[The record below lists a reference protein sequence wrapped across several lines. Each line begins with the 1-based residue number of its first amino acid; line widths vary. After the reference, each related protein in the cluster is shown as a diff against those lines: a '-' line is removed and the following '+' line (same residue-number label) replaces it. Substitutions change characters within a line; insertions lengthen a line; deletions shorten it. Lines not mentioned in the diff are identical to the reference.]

1 MVTLPSQLRKAAQN
15 LPLLRSQDI
24 QEPFASL
31 HRVLASLPQLTP
43 EFRIKTRVNEKAG
56 ISRDKRA
63 PETRWPAGH
72 KYVVLTELFLPC
84 RKDLCISF
92 SVDLISSFPKLSR
105 EFQVS
110 FLYYFLE
117 KQNRKYAKIYRG
129 GQNRTIGREMG
140 FLVTFNSSANI
151 FRIHNNH
158 VVWVVI
164 FLFPICIFLLLVNWR
179 QFHLFFLFLFG
190 IFLGLRAFLYTKSP

>member
-15 LPLLRSQDI
+15 LPLLRSRDI

-43 EFRIKTRVNEKAG
+43 EFRIKKRVNEKAG

-84 RKDLCISF
+84 RKVLCISF

-117 KQNRKYAKIYRG
+117 KKIESMERYIGCESNYREGNGVSSYLQQLCKY
-129 GQNRTIGREMG
+129 
-140 FLVTFNSSANI
+140 LP
-151 FRIHNNH
+151 H
-158 VVWVVI
+158 
-164 FLFPICIFLLLVNWR
+164 P
-179 QFHLFFLFLFG
+179 
-190 IFLGLRAFLYTKSP
+190 